1 MTPKQISLVKH
12 SWAQVVPISDQA
24 AALFYGRL
32 FELDPSLSS
41 LFSGDMV
48 AQGKKLMSMLNTAVS
63 TLDVMANLTPAL
75 QALGKRHVGYGVKA
89 ADYDTVGAALL
100 WTLEQGLQE
109 GYTEEV
115 AEAWTQAYAT
125 LAGVMVEAAAEG

>member
-1 MTPKQISLVKH
+1 MTPKQISLVKQ

-41 LFSGDMV
+41 LFSGDMG

-75 QALGKRHVGYGVKA
+75 QALGKRHVGYGVKT
-89 ADYDTVGAALL
+89 ADYDIVGAALL

>member
-1 MTPKQISLVKH
+1 MTPKQISLVKQ

-41 LFSGDMV
+41 LFSGDMG

>member
-1 MTPKQISLVKH
+1 MTPKQISVVKQ

-41 LFSGDMV
+41 LFSGDMG